1 MRIARVAGLSR
12 IAYTEQRN
20 RPARKC
26 CTPRVN
32 RLCLLKWRATNMP
45 VISMFYGIIVSL
57 YFLDNKRHKKPHI
70 HAKYQEQEAVVSIA
84 DGKVL
89 EGRLPPAKMRLLL
102 AWIEIHK
109 DELAADWE
117 LAASGQQPYRI
128 EPLR

>member
-1 MRIARVAGLSR
+1 
-12 IAYTEQRN
+12 
-20 RPARKC
+20 
-26 CTPRVN
+26 
-32 RLCLLKWRATNMP
+32 MP

-70 HAKYQEQEAVVSIA
+70 HAKYQEDEAVVSIT

-102 AWIEIHK
+102 AWMEIHK

-117 LAASGQQPYRI
+117 LAVSGQPPYKI